1 MGDTRIHT
9 LTPILTLSHT
19 QTPRDVRS
27 LYNADGTLCDTAS
40 IPLGGR
46 GYIGAYSPEARRERI
61 ERFLA
66 KRDKRVWTKKVKYDV
81 RKNFADSRL
90 RVKVRL
96 RCGVVQ
102 SDLCMFEN
110 CACSTVAFCI
120 SDSFLSLTSL
130 SLPTLSLPLLSSPFL
145 PSPFLSLSYPLSFI
159 TSFPSFY
166 SPSNCLLHFLYLLS
180 VGSIC

>member
-1 MGDTRIHT
+1 MVYSMGDTRIHT

-110 CACSTVAFCI
+110 CARSTVAFCI

-130 SLPTLSLPLLSSPFL
+130 SLPTLSLPLLSLSTLSLPLPFL
-145 PSPFLSLSYPLSFI
+145 PSLLHYIFSFILLSL
-159 TSFPSFY
+159 
-166 SPSNCLLHFLYLLS
+166 
-180 VGSIC
+180 